1 MQKYRRYDPVSAET
15 FSERTALVKG
25 DQKAIDK
32 RQLFHDQQAK
42 CVYCGHKYGYS
53 ELQVEHIVPKVQGGQ
68 DNIRNCQLACYSCN
82 KVKGEMTDQ
91 EFRRKHVSYLPQKE
105 RTPAAPPI
113 DPKLLRAQ
121 VTAPAPR
128 DLAPRLPAPLSVGTV
143 LVWVTVALIVSGVA
157 GYAISF
163 RLAQSA
169 CDTTLAAIGVVA
181 AGIALVWLTALFLG
195 LLWKWRPL
203 EGKIRKPLSGLGIAI
218 VAGGAVGYGIGVPTA
233 QPVCETLDSGGLL
246 AVTATIF
253 VGALWLSC
261 RILRILRILWNIVE
275 QQDKH

>member
-1 MQKYRRYDPVSAET
+1 METTKICKEQDCSANVRQAYHFLCEKHYEGSKAHSITKCRQCDAYKPSKHTLCRECYEKDMQKYRRYDPVSAET

-105 RTPAAPPI
+105 RTPAAPPST
-113 DPKLLRAQ
+113 RNC
-121 VTAPAPR
+121 
-128 DLAPRLPAPLSVGTV
+128 
-143 LVWVTVALIVSGVA
+143 
-157 GYAISF
+157 
-163 RLAQSA
+163 SA
-169 CDTTLAAIGVVA
+169 
-181 AGIALVWLTALFLG
+181 
-195 LLWKWRPL
+195 R
-203 EGKIRKPLSGLGIAI
+203 R
-218 VAGGAVGYGIGVPTA
+218 
-233 QPVCETLDSGGLL
+233 
-246 AVTATIF
+246 
-253 VGALWLSC
+253 
-261 RILRILRILWNIVE
+261 
-275 QQDKH
+275 